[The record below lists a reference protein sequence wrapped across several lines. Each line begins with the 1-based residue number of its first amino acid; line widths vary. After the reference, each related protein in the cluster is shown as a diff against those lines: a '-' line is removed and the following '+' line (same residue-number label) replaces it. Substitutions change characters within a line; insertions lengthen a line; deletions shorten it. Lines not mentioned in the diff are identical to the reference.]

1 MFEIWKLTKLT
12 TFDNLNRVLKILKIT
27 KLITSEYIYISS
39 ISFILIY
46 VLCRYT
52 FLDMLMCLFNIVY
65 SIYWPSVC
73 KYWAIRKTYQTS
85 IYKFNSYHE
94 LNLFKRKWRQYD
106 KKYFYKYT
114 LTYTYTYLIKLMK
127 VFFVGLR
134 YQAIRNWYTIC
145 WLFWVL
151 LTIHLYFHEKTRD
164 LGPSYDIY
172 DYNPED
178 DMGIYLT
185 IGPFLL
191 LSWFCWTVS
200 ADTVFVKLMKF
211 FLYKLFLH
219 AHSKINWYLL
229 TIYSFIENAFL

>member
-1 MFEIWKLTKLT
+1 MYVFSVSSVVVYIMFRYTLMDILMCAFEI
-12 TFDNLNRVLKILKIT
+12 
-27 KLITSEYIYISS
+27 
-39 ISFILIY
+39 
-46 VLCRYT
+46 
-52 FLDMLMCLFNIVY
+52 VY
-65 SIYWPSVC
+65 LYYWTSVC
-73 KYWAIRKTYQTS
+73 KYWAIRKTFQTF

-94 LNLFKRKWRQYD
+94 LNLFKRKWKQYD
-106 KKYFYKYT
+106 KKYFYRHT
-114 LTYTYTYLIKLMK
+114 RIYTYTQLVKLIKI
-127 VFFVGLR
+127 FFVGLR
-134 YQAIRNWYTIC
+134 YRSIRNWYIAC

-151 LTIHLYFHEKTRD
+151 LTVHLYFHEKTRD

-191 LSWFCWTVS
+191 LSWFCWTVV

-211 FLYKLFLH
+211 FLYKLFLYI
-219 AHSKINWYLL
+219 HSKISWYLL